1 MTRGERA
8 LARARGSRYATCVEA
23 VRWFLGA
30 AVLVACTLS
39 CDGESEG
46 DGDGGSPSGGES
58 MSGGGSLNGGNSGNP
73 TGGSDTGGTSSGGS
87 SNGGN
92 SGNSTGGSD
101 SGGTSGG
108 GTSGGGTSGGGTS
121 GGGTSGT
128 GGSDDVD
135 CSGAFGTPRTVLEI
149 FDMQLSALTLSPDEL
164 ELIYHADTLGRGNSA
179 LYSARRAS
187 KTDMF
192 SNPIGLPEL
201 DAACTNPL
209 HTRSGDLSFD
219 GLTFYFACYLSTER
233 QPLRV
238 ARRTSLDA
246 PFVLD
251 LEPIGEL
258 IAGPSVSRD
267 ELELFSALADVPA
280 MRLGRDDISEP
291 FGPAEPV
298 AGFEMLALATPEI
311 AANGRDIFVSQTTTG
326 GPSYGIARA
335 TRSGPGAAFGPLEW
349 VLPET
354 PGESLR
360 SPAISNDCR
369 SLYYVNDTANPRA
382 YRVDVVTR

>member
-1 MTRGERA
+1 MA
-8 LARARGSRYATCVEA
+8 
-23 VRWFLGA
+23 
-30 AVLVACTLS
+30 
-39 CDGESEG
+39 
-46 DGDGGSPSGGES
+46 
-58 MSGGGSLNGGNSGNP
+58 
-73 TGGSDTGGTSSGGS
+73 
-87 SNGGN
+87 
-92 SGNSTGGSD
+92 
-101 SGGTSGG
+101 GG
-108 GTSGGGTSGGGTS
+108 GTA

-149 FDMQLSALTLSPDEL
+149 FDMSLSALTLGPDEL
-164 ELIYHADTLGRGNSA
+164 ELIYNGVALGFNDPV

-187 KTDMF
+187 KTEMF
-192 SNPIGLPEL
+192 SNPVGLPEL
-201 DAACTNPL
+201 DAACTSPTQ
-209 HTRSGDLSFD
+209 TRSGDLSFD
-219 GLTFYFACYLSTER
+219 GLTFYFACYLAS
-233 QPLRV
+233 QLQPMPLRV

-251 LEPIGEL
+251 PEPIGEL

-267 ELELFSALADVPA
+267 ELELFSGLAEVPT
-280 MRLGRDDISEP
+280 MRLVRDDISEP

-326 GPSYGIARA
+326 GSSYGIATA
-335 TRSGPGAAFGPLEW
+335 TRSGPGAAFGPLQW
-349 VLPET
+349 VLLPED
-354 PGESLR
+354 PNEVFR

-369 SLYYVNDTANPRA
+369 SLYYVNDRSDPRA

>member
-1 MTRGERA
+1 MKVPRA
-8 LARARGSRYATCVEA
+8 MHASKARAPV
-23 VRWFLGA
+23 
-30 AVLVACTLS
+30 
-39 CDGESEG
+39 
-46 DGDGGSPSGGES
+46 
-58 MSGGGSLNGGNSGNP
+58 
-73 TGGSDTGGTSSGGS
+73 
-87 SNGGN
+87 
-92 SGNSTGGSD
+92 
-101 SGGTSGG
+101 
-108 GTSGGGTSGGGTS
+108 
-121 GGGTSGT
+121 
-128 GGSDDVD
+128 
-135 CSGAFGTPRTVLEI
+135 
-149 FDMQLSALTLSPDEL
+149 SALTLSPDEL
-164 ELIYHADTLGRGNSA
+164 ELIYNADILGGSNPA

-192 SNPIGLPEL
+192 SNPVGLPEL
-201 DAACTNPL
+201 DAACTSPI

-233 QPLRV
+233 KPTPLRV

-246 PFVLD
+246 PFVLEP
-251 LEPIGEL
+251 EPIGEL

-298 AGFEMLALATPEI
+298 AGFEMLALATPDI

-326 GPSYGIARA
+326 GSSYGIARA

-349 VLPET
+349 VLPEN
-354 PGESLR
+354 PDEAFR

-369 SLYYVNDTANPRA
+369 SLYYVNDRADPRA

>member
-1 MTRGERA
+1 
-8 LARARGSRYATCVEA
+8 
-23 VRWFLGA
+23 
-30 AVLVACTLS
+30 VACTLS

-46 DGDGGSPSGGES
+46 DGDGGSSSGGES
-58 MSGGGSLNGGNSGNP
+58 TSGGGSNGGNGGNP
-73 TGGSDTGGTSSGGS
+73 TGGSDTGGTSGGGS

-92 SGNSTGGSD
+92 GGNSTGGSE
-101 SGGTSGG
+101 T
-108 GTSGGGTSGGGTS
+108 
-121 GGGTSGT
+121 GGTSGT
-128 GGSDDVD
+128 GGSDDTD

-149 FDMQLSALTLSPDEL
+149 FDMQVSALTLSPDEL
-164 ELIYHADTLGRGNSA
+164 ELIYNADTLGATGPG

-187 KTDMF
+187 KTEMF
-192 SNPIGLPEL
+192 SNPVGLPEL
-201 DAACTNPL
+201 DAACTSPL

-219 GLTFYFACYLSTER
+219 GLTFYFACYLSTQR
-233 QPLRV
+233 QPMPLRV

-251 LEPIGEL
+251 PEPLGEL

-267 ELELFSALADVPA
+267 ELELFSALDDVPV

-326 GPSYGIARA
+326 GSSYGIAKA
-335 TRSGPGAAFGPLEW
+335 TRSGPSAAFGPLEW
-349 VLPET
+349 VLPEN
-354 PGESLR
+354 PEEVFR

-369 SLYYVNDTANPRA
+369 SLYYVNERPNPRA